1 MPSQDFF
8 IGKVV
13 PGAVAVLGIALL
25 SLWMQESPEGKV
37 KERIPGTDRAAADKT
52 TEAESPLTKGQLT
65 KFDGTPA
72 DIPGAWPYFR
82 GKNLDGISDESVPL
96 ARKWGAGGPPAL
108 WSLDLGEGHAGAAVL
123 EGRVYLIDYDRERQ
137 MDSYRCLSLADG
149 KEIWRFSYPVK
160 VKRNHGMSRTVPAVT
175 AEYVVGIGPKCHVAC
190 LDAKTGEFLWGL
202 DLVRDFGTEVPPWY
216 AGQCPIIEDGRVILA
231 PGGDVL
237 MIAVD
242 CRTGEIVWKS
252 PNPRDW
258 RMTHCSIT
266 PMEYD
271 GRRTYVYCG
280 SGGVAG
286 ISATDGSILWDT
298 TEWKVRIAAI
308 ASPVIAGPGKL
319 FLSGGYNAG
328 CMMLGLRTEG
338 ESFVPEALYR
348 IEPDMFGATQHTPI
362 LHKGYIY
369 GVRPNGELA
378 CLSLE
383 GKIKWAS
390 GRERRFGLGPQL
402 IADGLLFVLG
412 GDRASDGR
420 LTLVEATPDG
430 YRQLA
435 EAQVLDG
442 HDSWAP
448 MAIANGRLLLRDL
461 TRMACL
467 DVGQK

>member
-1 MPSQDFF
+1 MPFQDFF

-13 PGAVAVLGIALL
+13 PGAVAVLGVVLL
-25 SLWMQESPEGKV
+25 SSWMQESPVAKV
-37 KERIPGTDRAAADKT
+37 KERVPGTDRPAVAKG
-52 TEAESPLTKGQLT
+52 AEPESALTKGQLT
-65 KFDGTPA
+65 QYDGTPA
-72 DIPGAWPYFR
+72 DIPGSWPCFR
-82 GKNLDGISDESVPL
+82 GGSLDGTSDETVPL
-96 ARKWGAGGPPAL
+96 ARKWGPGGPPAL
-108 WSLDLGEGHAGAAVL
+108 WSLGLGEGHAGAAVF
-123 EGRVYLIDYDRERQ
+123 EGRVYIIDYDRERQ
-137 MDSYRCLSLADG
+137 ADSYRCLSLADG

-175 AEYVVGIGPKCHVAC
+175 ADHVVGIGPKCHVAC
-190 LDAKTGEFLWGL
+190 LNAKTGEFLWGL
-202 DLVRDFGTEVPPWY
+202 DLVQDFGTGVPPWY
-216 AGQCPIIEDGRVILA
+216 AGQCPIIEDGRAILA
-231 PGGDVL
+231 PSGDTL

-242 CRTGEIVWKS
+242 CKTGEIVWRT
-252 PNPRDW
+252 PNRRDW

-286 ISATDGSILWDT
+286 VSAADGSVLWDT

-308 ASPVIAGPGKL
+308 ASPVVAGPERL

-328 CMMLGLRTEG
+328 CMMLRLRAEG
-338 ESFVPEALYR
+338 EAIVPEALYR
-348 IEPDMFGATQHTPI
+348 LEANIFGATQHTPI
-362 LHKGYIY
+362 LHKGHIY
-369 GVRPNGELA
+369 GVRPAGELA
-378 CLSLE
+378 CLDLE
-383 GKIKWAS
+383 GKVKWTS
-390 GRERRFGLGPQL
+390 GREHRFGLGPYL
-402 IADGLLFVLG
+402 IADGLIFVLG

-420 LTLVEATPDG
+420 LTLVEATPDE

-461 TRMACL
+461 TKMVCL
-467 DVGQK
+467 DVSQK